1 MAHFAPPVGPPLG
14 SRDRCTTSSTGVG
27 RILRG
32 VANAIDRDG
41 RRRPSAAGVL
51 LGTSVRVAI
60 FCVLCCPI
68 VHYDTSSCVLVQG
81 V

>member
-32 VANAIDRDG
+32 VANAIVMDG
-41 RRRPSAAGVL
+41 GVL
-51 LGTSVRVAI
+51 LQLESCSVRQYV
-60 FCVLCCPI
+60 
-68 VHYDTSSCVLVQG
+68 
-81 V
+81 